1 MTSWQNANMGR
12 MKKVERELAL
22 TYETNTVDSF
32 CSQFNNYFY
41 SCITAKNRERKLY
54 VYDKSNIISPTYSL
68 INSTFVCPSNV
79 EMSDVQRLQFSKLDL
94 NQTFPITRLVPAN
107 VLSEEAS
114 KIFEFN
120 PAMLEECNTFLN
132 GFEFPSTF
140 DIGIHIRSNNVRR
153 DGSLIPIEN
162 YVAAVKQYIATLPV
176 EPIVVKDTVKPVVV
190 KSANKANKADKTDKT
205 DKVPLTLDIDD
216 DGNKPEISKESQDKP
231 KPREYN
237 IFIMTDSY
245 KLALQFKEK
254 CDPKWN
260 FFTMCSPDQKGY
272 TLSDYKQLPLASRK
286 KEYVKFV
293 TELMIM
299 RNLNAKVCNLSTC
312 TGRWLYLTKKP
323 NTYFKSLD
331 IQAYTTT

>member
-12 MKKVERELAL
+12 TKKIERELAL
-22 TYETNTVDSF
+22 TYETNNVDSF

-41 SCITAKNRERKLY
+41 SYITARNRERKLY
-54 VYDKSNIISPTYSL
+54 VYDKSNVVSPTYSL

-79 EMSDVQRLQFSKLDL
+79 EMSDIQRLQFPKLNL
-94 NQTFPITRLVPAN
+94 TQTFPITRLVSPT

-114 KIFEFN
+114 KVFEFN
-120 PAMLEECNTFLN
+120 PVLLQECNTFLN
-132 GFEFPSTF
+132 GFEFPSNF
-140 DIGIHIRSNNVRR
+140 DIGVHIRSNNVRR
-153 DGSLIPIEN
+153 DGSLLPIDS
-162 YVAAVKQYIATLPV
+162 YVAAVKQYIAMLPV
-176 EPIVVKDTVKPVVV
+176 EPVVVKDTVKPVVV
-190 KSANKANKADKTDKT
+190 KSANKTNKADKSDKT
-205 DKVPLTLDIDD
+205 PLTLDIDD
-216 DGNKPEISKESQDKP
+216 AGDNQPEVSKESQDKP

-254 CDPKWN
+254 SDPKWN

-272 TLSDYKQLPLASRK
+272 TLSDYKLLPLASRK
-286 KEYVKFV
+286 KEYIKFI

-299 RNLNAKVCNLSTC
+299 RNLNAKVCNLSTS

-331 IQAYTTT
+331 IQSYTTT